1 MNERLSR
8 SLINLGW
15 ACFALAVILAPVA
28 YFMGRF

>member
-15 ACFALAVILAPVA
+15 AALCLAVILIPVA
-28 YFMGRF
+28 VVLGRF